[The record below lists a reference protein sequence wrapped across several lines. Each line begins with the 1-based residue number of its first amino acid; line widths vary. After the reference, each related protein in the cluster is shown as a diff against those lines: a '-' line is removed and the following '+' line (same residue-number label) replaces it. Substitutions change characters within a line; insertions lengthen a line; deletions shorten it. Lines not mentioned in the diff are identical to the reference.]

1 MTKREV
7 VNFMVENK
15 AKMNE
20 ETKHYEVSEK
30 TFNTIVETL
39 PEELKIV
46 KSKKTERMFSIA
58 SKDGKTRFVIIDVIV
73 KEKTKKENNDIGTHG
88 HKAKGTGYIVLLKK
102 KDEKKEEK
110 ITDMTTCS
118 EIKAFLKTV
127 SKKQLEYL
135 KIYDVNNN
143 EVRKSAWV
151 G

>member
-15 AKMNE
+15 ARMNE

-30 TFNTIVETL
+30 QFNNVVENL
-39 PEELKIV
+39 PEDLKIV
-46 KSKKTERMFSIA
+46 KSKIKERMFSIA

-73 KEKTKKENNDIGTHG
+73 KTKKENNNVGTHG
-88 HKAKGTGYIVLLKK
+88 HKAKGAGYIVLLKK

-135 KIYDVNNN
+135 KIYDANKN